1 VFKKSR
7 RNLLSAT
14 MMGTAALLSGCSMKS
29 SAERISQKGRIVS
42 ERIPNVP
49 EGLHEAANF
58 PLIEAIHGRRSR
70 RFALGASIP
79 DGPLAYTSKHA
90 PAPLSELEKML
101 LLTTVSGNTGWSN
114 LIPYNKY
121 YLPKIPNYA
130 GAAGGRT
137 FPSAAGFHTSDLFF
151 TDDTG
156 TYYLSTRDMPATDSN
171 DADGNIDFD
180 AYLDAHR
187 SRIVKLY
194 DRRLKIPATPQHM
207 EMHNEWCANVPGSTL
222 LIPVADLAQHQL
234 LALCYLVQNGA
245 CIFDDINNQP
255 IPDLDKFKDIVDVE
269 NPYPLSY
276 IDQLSLTEVTVE
288 TSTALYAGALMLQA
302 MGLGGWMYEGINPF
316 SVLGASGDPEVPGL
330 GFSFD
335 TDDRWSLPNVTGL
348 EGVFEGHC
356 PPYFP
361 DMHAAVDAVVARKF
375 GTNGPYNAAT
385 PGPYKNNALVRG
397 SSESH
402 NEQFKDCV
410 STMAQYIYDTFGRFP
425 ATVPSIFTM
434 MYLQAHQLDTD
445 FYDKHLSQGSYLRT
459 HKNHPKNWES
469 S

>member
-1 VFKKSR
+1 MFKNSR
-7 RNLLSAT
+7 RNLLGAT
-14 MMGTAALLSGCSMKS
+14 MMGTVALLGGCDMKM
-29 SAERISQKGRIVS
+29 SAVRKSHKSRIIPDRLSDLPKGLR
-42 ERIPNVP
+42 
-49 EGLHEAANF
+49 EAANF
-58 PLIEAIHGRRSR
+58 PLIDAIHGRRSR

-79 DGPLAYTSKHA
+79 DGPLSYTSKH
-90 PAPLSELEKML
+90 PPTPISELEKML

-114 LIPYNKY
+114 LIPYNKH
-121 YLPKIPNYA
+121 YLPNIPNYA

-151 TDDTG
+151 TDDSG
-156 TYYLSTRDMPATDSN
+156 TYFLSTRDMPATDTSDEN
-171 DADGNIDFD
+171 GDMDFN

-187 SRIVKLY
+187 SRVVKLS
-194 DRRLKIPATPQHM
+194 DHRLNTPATPQHM

-245 CIFDDINNQP
+245 CIFDDINNQS
-255 IPDLDKFKDIVDVE
+255 IPGLDKFKDIVDIE

-276 IDQLSLTEVTVE
+276 VEQLGLTEVTVE
-288 TSTALYAGALMLQA
+288 TSTSLYAGALMLQA

-330 GFSFD
+330 GFCFD
-335 TDDRWSLPNVTGL
+335 MDDGWSLPNVTGL

-356 PPYFP
+356 PPHFP
-361 DMHAAVDAVVARKF
+361 DMRAAVDSVVTRKF
-375 GTNGPYNAAT
+375 GANGPYNAET
-385 PGPYKNNALVRG
+385 PGPYRNNALVRG
-397 SSESH
+397 SIESH
-402 NEQFKDCV
+402 NEHFKECV
-410 STMAQYIYDTFGRFP
+410 ATIAQYIYDTFGRFP

-445 FYDKHLSQGSYLRT
+445 FYDKHLSQGSYLKT
-459 HKNHPKNWES
+459 HKNHQKNWATS
-469 S
+469 

>member
-1 VFKKSR
+1 MFKQSR
-7 RNLLSAT
+7 RNVLAAT
-14 MMGTAALLSGCSMKS
+14 MAGTAAILSGCGMKQ
-29 SAERISQKGRIVS
+29 SAERVTRKGRILS
-42 ERIPNVP
+42 DRVP
-49 EGLHEAANF
+49 RVPKGLHEAVNF

-70 RFALGASIP
+70 RFALGTSIP
-79 DGPLAYTSKHA
+79 DGPLAYTSHQA

-114 LIPYNKY
+114 LIPYNQY
-121 YLPKIPNYA
+121 YSPKIPNYA

-137 FPSAAGFHTSDLFF
+137 FPSAAGFHTSELFF
-151 TDDTG
+151 TDDSG
-156 TYYLSTRDMPATDSN
+156 TYFLSTRDMPATDSS
-171 DADGNIDFD
+171 DTDGNVDFN

-187 SRIVKLY
+187 SGIVKLS
-194 DRRLKIPATPQHM
+194 DQRLNLPATPQHM

-245 CIFDDINNQP
+245 CIFDDVNNQP
-255 IPDLDKFKDIVDVE
+255 IPGLEAFKDIVDVE

-288 TSTALYAGALMLQA
+288 TSTSLYAGALMLQA

-335 TDDRWSLPNVTGL
+335 TDERWSLPNVTGL
-348 EGVFEGHC
+348 EAVFEGHC
-356 PPYFP
+356 PPHFP
-361 DMHAAVDAVVARKF
+361 DMHAAVDAVVKRKF
-375 GTNGPYNAAT
+375 GANGPYNTET
-385 PGPYKNNALVRG
+385 PGPYRNNVLVRG

-402 NEQFKDCV
+402 NAQFKDCV
-410 STMAQYIYDTFGRFP
+410 ATMAQYIYDEFGRFP

-459 HKNHPKNWES
+459 HKNHQKNWATG
-469 S
+469 

>member
-1 VFKKSR
+1 MFKQSR
-7 RNLLSAT
+7 RNVLGAT
-14 MMGTAALLSGCSMKS
+14 MVGTAAILSGCGLKQ
-29 SAERISQKGRIVS
+29 SADSISRKGRILS
-42 ERIPNVP
+42 DRIPNVP
-49 EGLHEAANF
+49 KGLHEAANF

-79 DGPLAYTSKHA
+79 DGPLAYTSKQA

-114 LIPYNKY
+114 LIPYNQY

-151 TDDTG
+151 TDDSG
-156 TYYLSTRDMPATDSN
+156 TYYLSTRDMPATDSSDTN
-171 DADGNIDFD
+171 GNIDFN
-180 AYLDAHR
+180 AYLDEHR
-187 SRIVKLY
+187 SRIVKLS
-194 DRRLKIPATPQHM
+194 DQRLNLPATPQHM

-245 CIFDDINNQP
+245 CIFDDVNNQP
-255 IPDLDKFKDIVDVE
+255 IPGLEAFKDIVDVE

-276 IDQLSLTEVTVE
+276 VDQLSLTEVTVE
-288 TSTALYAGALMLQA
+288 TSTSLYAGALMLQA

-335 TDDRWSLPNVTGL
+335 IDDRWSLPNVTGL

-356 PPYFP
+356 PPHFP
-361 DMHAAVDAVVARKF
+361 DMRAAVDAVVTRKF
-375 GTNGPYNAAT
+375 GANGPYNTDT

-402 NEQFKDCV
+402 NAQFKDCV
-410 STMAQYIYDTFGRFP
+410 ATMAQYIYDGFGRFP

-459 HKNHPKNWES
+459 HRDHQRNWATS
-469 S
+469 